1 MVQLPLVVW
10 LAIMWSLLWGTFT
23 PGNLISGLVVGLVL
37 TLVFPLPP
45 LDIGLRF
52 HPVGIVRLVARFS
65 KDLVLATL
73 RVAGQILSPGPLPS
87 AILELPLRSRSDLML
102 TVTTLVVQSVPGST
116 VVEIRRE
123 TSTLY
128 LHVLGAGDEAAME
141 AARREVLEQEERV
154 VRAFGTAEQIARFG
168 GAGGERGG
176 RRAHRGS
183 GGARA

>member
-1 MVQLPLVVW
+1 VVQLPLVAW

-37 TLVFPLPP
+37 TLAFPLPP

-52 HPVGIVRLVARFS
+52 HPAGIVRLVARFS

-73 RVAGQILSPGPLPS
+73 RVSGQILSPGPLPC

-141 AARREVLEQEERV
+141 AAQREVLEQEERV